1 MVFWYPTQMHSLM
14 THPATGME
22 TYYFGLEKGQVKS
35 NSSNDFLCVHLYP
48 MKGKTA
54 VSVQRPEQI
63 E

>member
-54 VSVQRPEQI
+54 VSV
-63 E
+63 